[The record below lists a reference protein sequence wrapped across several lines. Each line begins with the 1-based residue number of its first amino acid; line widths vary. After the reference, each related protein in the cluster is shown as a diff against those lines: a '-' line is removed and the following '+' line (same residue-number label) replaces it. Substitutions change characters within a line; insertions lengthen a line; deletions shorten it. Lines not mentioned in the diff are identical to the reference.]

1 MQDPLTCAL
10 LQLAHREDATES
22 LKTARS
28 DGSLMAA
35 AILGHLAAG
44 SRNAYDAPHAFQVF
58 IRGGGNP
65 ALYSATSSALAS
77 LYEQQAVKSLLDI
90 GTGDGMA
97 LLPALARASVA
108 PARVD
113 VVEPAAGLLET
124 LKPKLPPGKAWPLTL
139 QAFLSKIAPGDFWD
153 LAQSSFAL
161 QSIPP
166 MERLDSLRQLRGH
179 VARIAIVEFDVPLHN
194 NETEQ
199 VASMAQR
206 YERAAQ
212 EYGEEAPL
220 VAGGFLAPMLLG
232 QLRATAPSNFE
243 KPVSAWCEELES
255 AGFRV
260 RSSVHLF
267 DYSWAP
273 AWLMIAEPF

>member
-1 MQDPLTCAL
+1 MNDPLARAL
-10 LQLAHREDATES
+10 LQLAHREDANENLT
-22 LKTARS
+22 TARG

-35 AILGHLAAG
+35 AILENLAAG

-65 ALYSATSSALAS
+65 GLYSAASSALAS
-77 LYEQQAVKSLLDI
+77 LYGQHAVSSLLDI
-90 GTGDGMA
+90 GAGDGMA
-97 LLPALARASVA
+97 LLPALAHASVA
-108 PARVD
+108 PGSVD
-113 VVEPAAGLLET
+113 VVEPAAGLLAT
-124 LKPKLPPGKAWPLTL
+124 LRPKLPPGNAWPLTL
-139 QAFLSKIAPGDFWD
+139 QAFLSKIAPEDFWD

-166 MERLDSLRQLRGH
+166 IERLNSLKQLRRH
-179 VARIAIVEFDVPLHN
+179 VARIAIVEFDVPEHN
-194 NETEQ
+194 NESEQ
-199 VASMAQR
+199 VVSMAQR

-212 EYGEEAPL
+212 EYGEDGPL

-243 KPVSAWCEELES
+243 QPVSAWCKELES

-260 RSSVHLF
+260 RSSTHLF

-273 AWLMIAEPF
+273 AWLIVADA